1 MLKSFRTLV
10 PRRARSE
17 RQPIQCSISSGS
29 SLKSTPTSN
38 FAGTGALDR
47 GETDPSR
54 DGGPKA
60 PTRLPRDRNLDEH
73 DNDLGASSKDAAR
86 STSWIRPR
94 NLQWQSS
101 TTTPALLKRRS
112 RTENPPSLPTGRPQS
127 SRGSSQP
134 GTRSPIHKTGIHAR
148 SSSNVPAHPGFDSV
162 EALRDILEAYRRD
175 EDSTSAVSAIRWNP
189 QLAHYF
195 STPAFSELRILRK
208 FAESRHYQYSIELV
222 RVAEAMDLELEDAF
236 LQICDGLW
244 SRKAW
249 SLLREVAE
257 EALSKCKPNP
267 RWLEWSAL
275 ASIKLGNSQL
285 QEAILS
291 DFASL
296 GCTPPPSVYRGLF
309 VAALESGDV
318 PQAEHILEL
327 VCDSGHPSSPLVD
340 ELDKAPRSHLPRI
353 ESKIL
358 AMLPSVE
365 KAEFQVGVLNAM
377 IRRHL
382 TGTWERIEDVFHL
395 LSFFIPETLVLFKA
409 ALDLGERSTAIFAQP
424 NSTPAPLSFLPEL
437 LIPTEATF
445 NIFARY
451 CATKQN
457 IDGTVFLLHSMAFLE
472 HSPATL
478 VLALIVSACC
488 EAHRPGLAIELVA
501 GICDPAVTPLG
512 MFKELHPHAFSDP
525 ASVLHRI
532 HLRNSKEVTVFN
544 ALIRSLRT
552 HQGRDV
558 GDQVLRIMELNGV
571 SPDRETMQLFKG
583 KPKFWRDNR

>member
-38 FAGTGALDR
+38 FAGAGALDH
-47 GETDPSR
+47 GETGPS
-54 DGGPKA
+54 GPKA
-60 PTRLPRDRNLDEH
+60 PTRIPRDRNLDEH
-73 DNDLGASSKDAAR
+73 DNDLGASRKDAER

-94 NLQWQSS
+94 NLQWHSS

-112 RTENPPSLPTGRPQS
+112 RTENPQSLPTARPQS
-127 SRGSSQP
+127 SRSSSQP
-134 GTRSPIHKTGIHAR
+134 GTGSPMHTTGIQAR
-148 SSSNVPAHPGFDSV
+148 SSSNVSARLGFDSV

-175 EDSTSAVSAIRWNP
+175 EDSTSAVSAIRRNP

-195 STPAFSELRILRK
+195 STPTFSELKILHK
-208 FAESRHYQYSIELV
+208 FAESRHYQYSIESV
-222 RVAEAMDLELEDAF
+222 RLAEAMDLELEDAF
-236 LQICDGLW
+236 LQICRGLS

-257 EALSKCKPNP
+257 EALSKCKPDP
-267 RWLEWSAL
+267 CWLGWSAL
-275 ASIKLGNSQL
+275 ASIKLGNTQV
-285 QEAILS
+285 QETILG
-291 DFASL
+291 DFASI
-296 GCTPPPSVYRGLF
+296 GYKPTISIYRGLF
-309 VAALESGDV
+309 LAALESGDV
-318 PQAEHILEL
+318 PRAEHIIEL
-327 VCDSGHPSSPLVD
+327 VGDSGYSYANLVD
-340 ELDKAPRSHLPRI
+340 ELYKVPRETHVLRRI

-365 KAEFQVGVLNAM
+365 TAESQVGVLNAM
-377 IRRHL
+377 MERYL
-382 TGTWERIEDVFHL
+382 LCERIEDVFHL
-395 LSFFIPETLVLFKA
+395 LPFFIPETLVLFKA
-409 ALDLGERSTAIFAQP
+409 ALDLSERSTAIFAQP
-424 NSTPAPLSFLPEL
+424 NSTPAPLSLLPEL
-437 LIPTEATF
+437 LLPTELTF

-457 IDGTVFLLHSMAFLE
+457 VDGAVLLLHSMTFLE
-472 HSPATL
+472 HSPSTL
-478 VLALIVSACC
+478 VLAFIVSACC

-512 MFKELHPHAFSDP
+512 MFKELHPQAFSDP

-532 HLRNSKEVTVFN
+532 HLRGKEVTVFN
-544 ALIRSLRT
+544 ALIRSLRR

-558 GDQVLRIMELNGV
+558 GDQLLRIMELNGV
-571 SPDRETMQLFKG
+571 SPDIETMQLFKG
-583 KPKFWRDNR
+583 KRKIWKGNL